1 MRYTQH
7 RKPASLA
14 VDATQGYHRMIGE
27 KTPEVE
33 AYWQAFRAATGAG
46 EADYHA
52 ATFADPGLSANVGKI
67 GRLARSGEKRAT
79 CHLALDFARNGVRRR
94 EAGDCLVVLDEAGAP
109 LCIVRVTEVAVTPFD
124 AVGPELA
131 VAEGEGDL
139 SRDYWA
145 TVHRRYFE
153 KQCAK
158 WGVDWRED
166 REVVCEYFDLVWT
179 GA

>member
-1 MRYTQH
+1 M
-7 RKPASLA
+7 
-14 VDATQGYHRMIGE
+14 
-27 KTPEVE
+27 
-33 AYWQAFRAATGAG
+33 
-46 EADYHA
+46 
-52 ATFADPGLSANVGKI
+52 I
-67 GRLARSGEKRAT
+67 GRLAQTGEKRAT

-94 EAGDCLVVLDEAGAP
+94 VAGDYLVVLDETLAP
-109 LCIVRVTEVAVTPFD
+109 LCVVRVTKVEVMPFD

-153 KQCAK
+153 KQCAQ
-158 WGVDWRED
+158 WVVAWRED
-166 REVVCEYFDLVWT
+166 REVVGEYFDLVWT

>member
-1 MRYTQH
+1 
-7 RKPASLA
+7 
-14 VDATQGYHRMIGE
+14 MIGE

-52 ATFADPGLSANVGKI
+52 ATFADPSLSANVGKI
-67 GRLARSGEKRAT
+67 GRLAQSGEKRAT
-79 CHLALDFARNGVRRR
+79 CHMVIDFEQSGVRRR
-94 EAGDCLVVLDEAGAP
+94 APGDHLVVLDETSAP
-109 LCIVRVTEVAVTPFD
+109 LCIVRVTRVEVAPFD
-124 AVGPELA
+124 TVGPELA

-139 SRDYWA
+139 SREYWA

-153 KQCAK
+153 KQCAG

-166 REVVCEYFDLVWT
+166 REVVCEYFDLLWT